1 MAEKTTDQCPSTR
14 GKRAVDRAPR
24 LLSETSGRPVWRSVD
39 ELVDQPEFREW
50 LHREF
55 PARASELLEGSR
67 RDFLKVMGA
76 SLALAGAAAIPG
88 CRRPEHKIVPYSRTV
103 PEEQVPGRATYYAT
117 AMPLPGGGAE
127 GLLIETH
134 EGRPTKVEG
143 NPLHPINRG
152 RSSVWSQA
160 SVLDLYDPHRLMQ
173 VSYQNP
179 ARGPLEATWDDFA
192 VWARGADGLA
202 RYDASRGQGLA
213 FVMGKQSS
221 PTREAMREAVR
232 RRWPAARWVSY
243 EPLENP
249 GAFEASR
256 LAFGQPMREEL
267 RLEHAKR
274 LVLVERDPAYGEAD
288 ELRQARGLVALRAPM
303 HAQDEQGHAVDMSRI
318 YSVEGALSVSGG
330 KADHRMRLAPSLQP
344 AFVVALARAV
354 MERLGGDASLRAAIE
369 AVPVPAA
376 VSLNTVWVEQCAQD
390 LVDHRGASVV
400 LVGAS
405 LPVGVHALA
414 LALNAALGA
423 IGPVVRYRALAG
435 DLASDGHRALVD
447 LGQAIDAGEVSTI
460 VCLNAN
466 PVYDAPVAARFAARF
481 EKVPTRITLSVH
493 DTETAAASTWRL
505 NGTHYLEQWGDAEAA
520 DGTLSIVQPM
530 IAPLYFG
537 KSEIELLAFLA
548 GETFEEEARL
558 THLEETARKGG
569 AVVVDGPDGPTRA
582 GKADGVFVGDL
593 QAHDAG
599 DLPAWPDGHHAVRAV
614 WRQMMRERFGVTSR
628 AEFEKRWRR
637 SLHDGLLA
645 GTGSIG
651 QTPTPDTAALAGS
664 IRTIRVGSAPSASS
678 LDVLCTVGRTFDG
691 RYAGNAWLQELP
703 DIGSMTTWDNPALIS
718 PGTARNMG
726 LVPGGDNP
734 KHVYLREH
742 TTGKMVRL
750 NVDGR
755 VLELPVWICPGVAD
769 DTVVLRLGYGRTRGG
784 SVALGSGFDTY
795 QVRPDAGYAAA
806 GATMERVPGE
816 YWIASTQNH
825 WSLEGRTE
833 IVRRVELP
841 AWQKYG
847 NLKINHDDEYKLAAS
862 ELNFAEQLGTVS
874 HAPPNRAIYHNPFNK
889 GDGDGT
895 GQAEA
900 GSAYSQG
907 PQWGMTIDMAS
918 CIGCGVCTVA
928 CQSENNIPV
937 VGKREVAKG
946 REMAWIRVDRYFVGE
961 LNDPEEILHQPVAC
975 VQCENAP
982 CEVVC
987 PVNATVHGPEGHN
1000 YMVYNRCIGTRYC
1013 ANNCPYKVRRF
1024 NFFDYGTKPL
1034 DGGLNPETSRATGG
1048 VFDDALPPNQH
1059 FIPPRL
1065 RARLSEI
1072 EKLQKNPNVTVRSR
1086 GVMEKCTYCIQRTN
1100 NAKIEAKLKGIEGVP
1115 EGFVQTACQQA
1126 CPTGAIVFGDILDP
1140 KSAVYQTRE
1149 SGRNYA
1155 ILGYLNTRPR
1165 TTHLMAVYNPN
1176 PEILKVLDDDRYKH
1190 LDWHPHDVKW
1200 KKMGLEPH
1208 FQHLDEHGQGP
1219 AGEPHASGATSF
1231 IDLHR
1236 REEDAG
1242 YALSLKVLKGALG
1255 QGGLL

>member
-1 MAEKTTDQCPSTR
+1 MAEKTIDQCPSTR
-14 GKRAVDRAPR
+14 GKREVDRAPR
-24 LLSETSGRPVWRSVD
+24 HLSETSGRPVWRSVD
-39 ELVDQPEFREW
+39 EFVDKPEFREW

-55 PARASELLEGSR
+55 PSRASELLEGSR

-76 SLALAGAAAIPG
+76 SLALAGAATIPG
-88 CRRPEHKIVPYSRTV
+88 CRRPEHTIYAYSRSV
-103 PEEQVPGRATYYAT
+103 PEDQVPGRATFYAT

-143 NPLHPINRG
+143 NPLHPVNQG

-173 VSYQNP
+173 VVYKNP

-192 VWARGADGLA
+192 TWARGSDGFSRYDSSRGRGLA
-202 RYDASRGQGLA
+202 L
-213 FVMGKQSS
+213 VMGKQSG
-221 PTREAMREAVR
+221 PTREAMVQSVR
-232 RRWPAARWVSY
+232 RRWPEARVVAY

-249 GAFEASR
+249 NSIEAAR

-267 RLEHAKR
+267 AFERAKR
-274 LVLVERDPAYGEAD
+274 MVLVERDPAYGEAD
-288 ELRQARGLVALRAPM
+288 ELRNARGMMAQRAPM
-303 HAQDEQGHAVDMSRI
+303 RATDGHGNKVDMSRI
-318 YSVEGALSVSGG
+318 YAVESALSVSGG

-344 AFVVALARAV
+344 AFVVSLAKAV
-354 MERLGGDASLRAAIE
+354 MQRLGGGDAALRAAID
-369 AVPVPAA
+369 AVPVPAG
-376 VSLNTVWVEQCAQD
+376 VSINGVWVEQCAQD

-405 LPVGVHALA
+405 LPLGVHALA

-423 IGPVVRYRALAG
+423 IGPVVRYRPMAA
-435 DLASDGHRALVD
+435 DLAMNGHRALNE

-466 PVYDAPVAARFAARF
+466 PVYDAPVSARFAERF
-481 EKVPTRITLSVH
+481 EKVPTRVTLSVQ

-505 NGTHYLEQWGDAEAA
+505 NGTHYLEQWGDVQAA

-569 AVVVDGPDGPTRA
+569 AVVVDGPEGPVRE
-582 GKADGVFVGDL
+582 GRADGVFVGDL
-593 QAHDAG
+593 AKPASDG
-599 DLPAWPDGHHAVRAV
+599 GLPAWPDGHHAVRAT
-614 WRQMMRERFGVTSR
+614 WRRMMRERFGVSSR

-645 GTGSIG
+645 GSAEPARS
-651 QTPTPDTAALAGS
+651 PTTNPGALADA
-664 IRTIRVGSAPSASS
+664 IRTIRIGAAPSEQSM
-678 LDVLCTVGRTFDG
+678 DVLCTAGRTLDG
-691 RYAGNAWLQELP
+691 RFAGNAWLQELP

-718 PGTARNMG
+718 PGTARKMG
-726 LVPGGDNP
+726 LVPGGENP

-750 NVDGR
+750 RVEGR
-755 VLELPVWICPGVAD
+755 TLELPVWICPGLAD
-769 DTVVLRLGYGRTRGG
+769 DTIVLRLGYGRVRGG
-784 SVALGSGFDTY
+784 TVAEGAGFDTY
-795 QVRPDAGYAAA
+795 AVRPASGYAAS
-806 GATMERVPGE
+806 GATLERVPGE

-847 NLKINHDDEYKLAAS
+847 DHVIDHKDEYQLATS
-862 ELNFAEQLGTVS
+862 RLNFAEQLGTVS

-889 GDGDGT
+889 GDGDGK
-895 GQAEA
+895 GDAEP
-900 GSAYSQG
+900 GSVYAKS

-918 CIGCGVCTVA
+918 CIGCGVCTIA

-946 REMAWIRVDRYFVGE
+946 REMTWIRVDRYFVGNN
-961 LNDPEEILHQPVAC
+961 LNEPEEVLHQPVAC
-975 VQCENAP
+975 VHCENAP

-1000 YMVYNRCIGTRYC
+1000 YMIYNRCIGTRYC

-1024 NFFDYGTKPL
+1024 NFFDYGTLPL
-1034 DGGLNPETSRATGG
+1034 DGGLNTETSRATQGL
-1048 VFDDALPPNQH
+1048 FDDRLPPNQH

-1072 EKLQKNPNVTVRSR
+1072 EKMQKNPNVTVRSR

-1100 NAKIEAKLKGIEGVP
+1100 NAKIETKLKGLDHVP

-1155 ILGYLNTRPR
+1155 VLGYLNTRPR

-1176 PEILKVLDDDRYKH
+1176 PEILKVLDEDRYKY

-1200 KKMGLEPH
+1200 KKKGLEPH
-1208 FQHLDEHGQGP
+1208 YRHLDGQGDQ
-1219 AGEPHASGATSF
+1219 PHASAGTSF

-1236 REEDAG
+1236 RDEDAG
-1242 YALSLKVLKGALG
+1242 YALSLKVLQGALG